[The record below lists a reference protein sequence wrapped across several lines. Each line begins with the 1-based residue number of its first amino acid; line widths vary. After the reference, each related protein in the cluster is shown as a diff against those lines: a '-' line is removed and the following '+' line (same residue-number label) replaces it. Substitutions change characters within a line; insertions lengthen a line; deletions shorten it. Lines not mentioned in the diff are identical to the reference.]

1 MTRMQ
6 DFLLWEEA
14 DISAIEYKHDEDLA
28 IKIDHSNFYWGFD
41 EHEEAKNVKIKK
53 RKLQQF
59 SENLEVSHTSK
70 CFYLINSLICL
81 IKEGK

>member
-14 DISAIEYKHDEDLA
+14 DISAIEYKNDEDLA
-28 IKIDHSNFYWGFD
+28 IKIDRSSFYWGFD
-41 EHEEAKNVKIKK
+41 EHEEAKNKKINK

-59 SENLEVSHTSK
+59 AENLEASNASK
-70 CFYLINSLICL
+70 YFYPNNSSIYL
-81 IKEGK
+81 IKEDK